1 MTTQAFKSRAR
12 PLSRAALMLAGVLG
26 LANAALAQPTDV
38 ANVPLSTTTPTVIKP
53 NVMFI
58 LDDSGSMAWDY
69 MPDEARFPTTRY
81 GRNAPQCNGLAYNN
95 TTTYRV
101 PVNSLG
107 NAYPDGTYTF
117 TTAASLD
124 NIRTVSSAAP
134 TIATG
139 TVVLTLANEGG
150 VSGYSATRNNDNNYF
165 VTLFDANDP
174 SRWMI
179 GDVTA
184 WTNSSRTLTVN
195 VRLTS
200 GTGTLTNARVGNGD
214 NRPIFYTY
222 AGGNTPLSYTY
233 STSGVITNPT
243 PNFYQECDSVVGTLP
258 GVFTETLVTPG
269 FANLQNYRNWYT
281 YHRTRTLT
289 MRSAASQAFRGIDNR
304 YRVGF
309 STISTRWVSGA
320 NFLDVNDFGPA
331 HKADFYSRLFGA
343 EPGGSTPLRGAL
355 SKAGK
360 YFAKRGRVQV
370 VGEASPAIGTA
381 QVYDPMQYSCQRNYA
396 ILTTDGYWN
405 TGAEVG
411 GTGLGSYG
419 PDRLDNTDV
428 GQQDGGTTPRPMK
441 DFEGTY
447 VEARTSNLQQRTI
460 TPQFTTSTRTLERQD
475 LYPQWQTGT
484 SALQSSSRT
493 LLREDSGNSGASWG
507 PPYAVSSCTWD
518 NSGTSRVRCSYV
530 GTWTAPAVVPS
541 PTACTAVAL
550 GTGTSGTWNTGVQ
563 CSYAAPVNTTTTS
576 CTVATAS
583 PGPTNYTVNPART
596 CTALASL
603 PPGPWVTATATCTAS
618 ATNACRYSAPVDTT
632 TTSCT
637 AQAQSAGPTTYTVLS
652 ARTCTTL
659 PSIFGPWINTA
670 SCTASTTNGC
680 QYTAW
685 GPWTEVASCAAQV
698 QSAGPT
704 NYSVGTARQCLSTVS
719 TSNEN
724 TLADV
729 AMYYYQTDL
738 RTSDLGNCAS
748 TANGNPTDVCRNNLS
763 PSGSDDA
770 PHQHMTTFTLGMG
783 LGGLLPFRP
792 DYGPLNTSGAYY
804 EITQGTRNW
813 PVAGPTADA
822 ENVDD
827 LWHAAVNGRGRYFS
841 AGNSEALAQSLS
853 SALMS
858 INAEEG
864 AGSGAAA
871 STLQPVE
878 GDNKLF
884 IAKYL
889 TQHWVGDLVARS
901 IDPQSGAISGAL
913 WSAAARLQARV
924 DAGTPR
930 DIRYFDR
937 TSGTNTGVLRPFTR
951 DDLTPSLRAH
961 FAGACLRPALERL
974 TQCAALTPA
983 EVLVADSDTN
993 MVNYLRGASN
1003 PVYRT
1008 RFTSDPDNTDIVGG
1022 ILGDIV
1028 GGAPVYV
1035 GQPSF
1040 RYTENNYAGFVAE
1053 QLATNPTPA
1062 TTVPPTPPGRRGVV
1076 YTASNDGMLHVFDG
1090 VTGEELWAYVPTM
1103 VMDRMYRMAD
1113 RDYANR
1119 HEFFVNGAPVVG
1131 DIYVP
1136 GSPGRWKTIL
1146 VGGLGAGG
1154 RGYYALDITDPM
1166 NPIALWEFNNDS
1178 LGGNSNLG
1186 LTFGNPVITK
1196 RADGTWVVA
1205 FSSGY
1210 NNVVPGDGNGR
1221 LFVVNANTGQRI
1233 MTVPTYT
1240 TGTTGAGTIATP
1252 SGLSK
1257 INVWIESE
1265 VDNSARRF
1273 YGGDVLGNLWRFDID
1288 NLVAPNQAA
1297 LRLAYF
1303 NAGGLPQPITT
1314 QPSLAEVN
1322 YNGSRFPVVYVGTG
1336 KYLGTPDLS
1345 STAVQTVYA
1354 IKDPMTNT
1362 PLGDAYASASVIAQ
1376 TLGLSDGAVGRSART
1391 VTNNAVN
1398 WATDNGWKIDL
1409 ALPTTARPLD
1419 TPLPAPWPP
1428 LGERVNV
1435 DMQLLFN
1442 TLTVATNIPSDDL
1455 CSVGG
1460 SSYLYQFNIGTGSG
1474 QLVNGQS
1481 IAGRWLGN
1489 SLVVGMSWVTL
1500 QLPGQDR
1507 GTGRTIT
1514 ITVDNRGNPRTDDVP
1529 PPDPPTGTG
1538 RRTSWR
1544 ELVN

>member
-1 MTTQAFKSRAR
+1 MNPQQFKSTAR
-12 PLSRAALMLAGVLG
+12 PLSRAALLLLGALG
-26 LANAALAQPTDV
+26 LANAALAQLTDV
-38 ANVPLSTTTPTVIKP
+38 ANVPLSTTAPTVIKP

-69 MPDEARFPTTRY
+69 MPDDARFPTTRY
-81 GRNAPQCNGLAYNN
+81 GRNASQCNGVAYNPAA
-95 TTTYRV
+95 TYRV
-101 PVNSLG
+101 PVDSLG
-107 NAYPDGTYTF
+107 NPYPDGIYTF
-117 TTAASLD
+117 TTAASLAD
-124 NIRTVSSAAP
+124 IHTVSSAAP
-134 TIATG
+134 MIATG
-139 TVVLTLANEGG
+139 SVTVRLTTS
-150 VSGYSATRNNDNNYF
+150 SGTGDYSTTRNNNGNYF
-165 VTLFDANDP
+165 VTLFDASDP

-184 WTNSSRTLTVN
+184 WDSGNRDLTVN

-200 GTGTLTNARVGNGD
+200 GTGTLANARVGDGD

-222 AGGNTPLSYTY
+222 SGSNTPLSYTY

-258 GVFTETLVTPG
+258 GVFTETLVTP
-269 FANLQNYRNWYT
+269 AYSRLDNYRNWYT

-289 MRSAASQAFRGIDNR
+289 MRSAASQAFRSIDNR

-309 STISTRWVSGA
+309 STISTPWVSGA
-320 NFLDVNDFGPA
+320 NFLDVDDFGA
-331 HKADFYSRLFGA
+331 THKADFYSRLFGA
-343 EPGGSTPLRGAL
+343 NPSGSTPLRGAL

-360 YFAKRGRVQV
+360 YFAKRARVAGGSTGGV
-370 VGEASPAIGTA
+370 

-405 TGAEVG
+405 TGAEVNS
-411 GTGLGSYG
+411 TGLGSYG

-441 DFEGTY
+441 DFEGTF
-447 VEARTSNLQQRTI
+447 VEARTSTLQRRTI
-460 TPQFTTSTRTLERQD
+460 TPQFTTSTRTLQSSTRILLQE
-475 LYPQWQTGT
+475 T
-484 SALQSSSRT
+484 SA
-493 LLREDSGNSGASWG
+493 NSGSTWTA
-507 PPYAVSSCTWD
+507 PAVVGSCTWD
-518 NSGTSRVRCSYV
+518 NSGSTRTRCSYAP
-530 GTWTAPAVVPS
+530 TWSAPVTVPA

-563 CSYAAPVNTTTTS
+563 CSYSAPVNTTTTS
-576 CTVATAS
+576 CTPATAS

-596 CTALASL
+596 CTDLTIY
-603 PPGPWVTATATCTAS
+603 GPWT
-618 ATNACRYSAPVDTT
+618 
-632 TTSCT
+632 
-637 AQAQSAGPTTYTVLS
+637 
-652 ARTCTTL
+652 
-659 PSIFGPWINTA
+659 NTA

-680 QYTAW
+680 QYDTW
-685 GPWTEVASCAAQV
+685 TPWTEVASCSAQA

-704 NYSVGTARQCLSTVS
+704 SYTVGTARQCLSTVS
-719 TSNEN
+719 TSNDN

-738 RTSDLGNCAS
+738 RTEALANCDSFAY
-748 TANGNPTDVCRNNLS
+748 GNPTNVCRNNLT
-763 PSGSDDA
+763 PSGMDDA
-770 PHQHMTTFTLGMG
+770 THQHMTTFTLGMG
-783 LGGLLPFRP
+783 LGGLLPYRP

-804 EITQGTRNW
+804 DITQGTRNW
-813 PVAGPTADA
+813 PVAGPSADA

-841 AGNSEALAQSLS
+841 AGNPDSLAQSLS
-853 SALMS
+853 SALMA
-858 INAEEG
+858 IQAEVG

-889 TQHWVGDLVARS
+889 TVHWIGDLVARS
-901 IDPQSGAISGAL
+901 IDPQSGAISGPL
-913 WSAAARLQARV
+913 WSAARQLQARV
-924 DAGTPR
+924 DGGTPR
-930 DIRYFDR
+930 DIRYFAR
-937 TSGTNTGVLRPFTR
+937 TSGVNTGTLRPFTQANLAA
-951 DDLTPSLRAH
+951 DGLGGNFSN
-961 FAGACLRPALERL
+961 ACGKVPAL
-974 TQCAALTPA
+974 TQCATLTPA
-983 EVLVADSDTN
+983 ELLAANSGDN
-993 MVNYLRGASN
+993 MVNYLSGATN
-1003 PVYRT
+1003 PLYRT
-1008 RFTSDPDNTDIVGG
+1008 RYTVDTDITGG
-1022 ILGDIV
+1022 ILGDII

-1040 RYTENNYAGFVAE
+1040 RYTENDYAGFVAT

-1062 TTVPPTPPGRRGVV
+1062 VTVPPTPPGRRGVV

-1090 VTGEELWAYVPTM
+1090 ATGEELWAYVPTM
-1103 VMDRMYRMAD
+1103 VMNRMYRLAD

-1119 HEFFVNGAPVVG
+1119 HEFFVNGAPTVG
-1131 DIYVP
+1131 DIFVP

-1154 RGYYALDITDPM
+1154 RGYYALDITDPA
-1166 NPIALWEFNNDS
+1166 NPISLWEFSNDS
-1178 LGGNSNLG
+1178 LGGNDNLG
-1186 LTFGNPVITK
+1186 LSFGNPVITK
-1196 RADGTWVVA
+1196 RADGTWVVV

-1210 NNVVPGDGNGR
+1210 NNVLPGDGNGR

-1233 MTVPTYT
+1233 TSIPTYT
-1240 TGTTGAGTIATP
+1240 TGTTPAGTVATP
-1252 SGLSK
+1252 SGLGK
-1257 INVWIESE
+1257 INVWIDSE
-1265 VDNSARRF
+1265 IDNSARRF

-1288 NLVAPNQAA
+1288 NLVAPNQTA

-1303 NAGGLPQPITT
+1303 NAGGVAQPITT

-1322 YNGSRFPVVYVGTG
+1322 YGGSRFPVVYVGTG
-1336 KYLGTPDLS
+1336 KYLGTSDLS

-1354 IKDPMTNT
+1354 IKDPLTNT
-1362 PLGDAYASASVIAQ
+1362 PLGDVHASASVIAQ
-1376 TLGLSDGAVGRSART
+1376 TLGLSDGAVERSART

-1409 ALPTTARPLD
+1409 ALPTTPRPLD
-1419 TPLPAPWPP
+1419 APLPAPWPP
-1428 LGERVNV
+1428 VGERVNV

-1442 TLTVATNIPSDDL
+1442 TLSVATNIPSDDL

-1460 SSYLYQFNIGTGSG
+1460 SSYLYQFDIGTGSG
-1474 QLVNGQS
+1474 QLVNGS
-1481 IAGRWLGN
+1481 YVAGRWLGN
-1489 SLVVGMSWVTL
+1489 SMVVGMSWVTL
-1500 QLPGQDR
+1500 QLPGQAR
-1507 GTGRTIT
+1507 GSGRTIT

-1529 PPDPPTGTG
+1529 PPPPPTGSG

-1544 ELVN
+1544 ELVQ